1 MIYLHKLLPL
11 VVSPLGLILSLLILS
26 IFLRR
31 MWLTLLAILVLLIS
45 SLPLTANLIW
55 ADLREDY
62 PYRSVNSL
70 PISDVVVVLSGYMGW
85 INTSEIQQVP
95 TWGRPNRF
103 FAGVDIIKAGKANS
117 IIFTQ
122 ERFPWADIPSGGV
135 VSRNKALELGV
146 PESQIH
152 LSGFVS
158 NTQDEAK
165 AIKKLIDDKS
175 YKKVILVT
183 SSFHMPRAK
192 AIFEAHGISVIP
204 YATDNASHK
213 VNLNA
218 FSFIPSAD
226 GFRSTSNGIREYIGR
241 FYYWLKYV

>member
-1 MIYLHKLLPL
+1 MLYLHKLLPL

-45 SLPLTANLIW
+45 SMPLTANLIW
-55 ADLREDY
+55 ADLTEDY

-70 PISDVVVVLSGYMGW
+70 PISDVVVVLGGYVGW

-95 TWGRPNRF
+95 TWGKPNRF

-122 ERFPWADIPSGGV
+122 ERFPWADIPSSGV
-135 VSRNKALELGV
+135 VSKNKALELGV

-158 NTQDEAK
+158 NTE
-165 AIKKLIDDKS
+165 
-175 YKKVILVT
+175 
-183 SSFHMPRAK
+183 
-192 AIFEAHGISVIP
+192 
-204 YATDNASHK
+204 
-213 VNLNA
+213 
-218 FSFIPSAD
+218 
-226 GFRSTSNGIREYIGR
+226 
-241 FYYWLKYV
+241 